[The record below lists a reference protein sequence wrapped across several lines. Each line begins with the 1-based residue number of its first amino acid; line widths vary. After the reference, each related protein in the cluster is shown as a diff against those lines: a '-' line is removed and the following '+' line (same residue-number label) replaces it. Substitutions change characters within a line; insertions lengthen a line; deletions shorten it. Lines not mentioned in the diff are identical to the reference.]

1 MRELRFPRISSSV
14 SAQIAGTGTAC
25 KCAMFA
31 SRLNCTINVR
41 QYFCVFLTLRVCL
54 KCRPMFES
62 IKMMGVECGLYC
74 IVYYCIDACA
84 YRNDVAGC
92 KTTSGFE
99 NDILSYRFTHM
110 MMSKPMGARRVRG
123 QLLHGSGTYPE

>member
-1 MRELRFPRISSSV
+1 
-14 SAQIAGTGTAC
+14 
-25 KCAMFA
+25 
-31 SRLNCTINVR
+31 
-41 QYFCVFLTLRVCL
+41 
-54 KCRPMFES
+54 MFES

-123 QLLHGSGTYPE
+123 SITPWIRDVPRINVLRGIDFGVPLIFAYFDACLGFITETNSSWVG